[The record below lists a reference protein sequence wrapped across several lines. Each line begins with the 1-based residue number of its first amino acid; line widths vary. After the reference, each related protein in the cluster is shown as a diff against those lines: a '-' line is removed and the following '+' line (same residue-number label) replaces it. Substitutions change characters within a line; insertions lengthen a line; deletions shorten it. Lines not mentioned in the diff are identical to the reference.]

1 MLAIA
6 YIGLAMMAPEVLAA
20 RVEAFSGAK
29 ATVDP
34 RLILPDCA
42 APQIDWAGPGSV
54 SVRCAVPAWQ
64 VFVPVAAAGAG
75 PAVVAASGIGGA
87 PLVRRGDRVVVE
99 MGGNGWLV
107 AIEGVAESDARG
119 DRVMVKTASKRLS
132 CLIGADGRITIH
144 GLSGMV
150 NGR

>member
-6 YIGLAMMAPEVLAA
+6 YLGLALMAPDALAA
-20 RVEAFSGAK
+20 RVEAFAGAK

-42 APQIDWAGPGSV
+42 QPQLDWAGPGSV
-54 SVRCAVPAWQ
+54 WVRCAAPAWQ
-64 VFVPVAAAGAG
+64 VFVPVSGTATPVSAPAAAGF
-75 PAVVAASGIGGA
+75 GA

-99 MGGNGWLV
+99 MGGDGWLV
-107 AIEGVAESDARG
+107 AIEGVAEADARG

-132 CLIGADGRITIH
+132 CIIGADGRVRI
-144 GLSGMV
+144 
-150 NGR
+150 R